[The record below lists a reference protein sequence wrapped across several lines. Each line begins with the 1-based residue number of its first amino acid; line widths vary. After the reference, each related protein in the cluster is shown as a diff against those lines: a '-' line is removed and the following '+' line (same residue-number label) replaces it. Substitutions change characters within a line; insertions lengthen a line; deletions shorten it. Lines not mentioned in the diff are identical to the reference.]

1 MKRIAALGLGV
12 VVTTFAILANAQAW
26 PSKPIKWIVPFAP
39 GGTTDI
45 LARTV
50 GDKLAIALG
59 VPVIVENKP
68 GAGGGVGAEFTAK
81 AAPDG
86 YTIMGGTISTHA
98 INASLYKDLPYDPV
112 KDFVPITLIARVPNM
127 LVVNPAVPAKDVKE
141 LIVLLKANP
150 TKYTF
155 ASSGNGTSQ
164 HLSGELFKSMA
175 GVEMQHIPY
184 KGSPPA
190 LQDVVGG
197 QVTMTFD
204 NITTAW
210 PLAKSGKL
218 RALAVTTAKRS
229 SGRAGRPDARRVGAA
244 RIRDRLLARRVRAG
258 GHAAGDRQAPERRD
272 REDPRHA
279 RGARETGRA
288 RRRDRRR
295 LAGGIRGA
303 GQGGSRQVV
312 GGREEVG
319 CEGRLSEAGER
330 ERAEARGRPRE
341 QGEAKERSSRLQAR
355 AAADSR
361 MQRVQAKSAEAARRR
376 AMEVGRWSD
385 VAPVDRRGRGR
396 RMSAADAILF
406 PGFES
411 RRIATRER
419 RSLA

>member
-1 MKRIAALGLGV
+1 VKNMLAAFAGV
-12 VVTTFAILANAQAW
+12 AFALSASLAAGQAW

-50 GDKLAIALG
+50 GEKLAIALG
-59 VPVIVENKP
+59 VPVVIENKP

-98 INASLYKDLPYDPV
+98 INASLYDKLPYDPV
-112 KDFVPITLIARVPNM
+112 KDFAPITLIARVPNL

-141 LIVLLKANP
+141 LIALLKTNP
-150 TKYTF
+150 GKYTF

-164 HLSGELFKSMA
+164 HLSGELFKLMA

-210 PLAKSGKL
+210 PLAKAGKL

-229 SGRAGRPDARRVGAA
+229 SIAPDVPTLAESGLPGFEIGSWQGVFAPAGTP
-244 RIRDRLLARRVRAG
+244 
-258 GHAAGDRQAPERRD
+258 APIV
-272 REDPRHA
+272 
-279 RGARETGRA
+279 
-288 RRRDRRR
+288 RR
-295 LAGGIRGA
+295 LNTEIVKILNLPEVNEKLAGLGA
-303 GQGGSRQVV
+303 EIV
-312 GGREEVG
+312 
-319 CEGRLSEAGER
+319 
-330 ERAEARGRPRE
+330 
-341 QGEAKERSSRLQAR
+341 
-355 AAADSR
+355 ADSP
-361 MQRVQAKSAEAARRR
+361 EEFAALVKF
-376 AMEVGRWSD
+376 EIVKWSD
-385 VAPVDRRGRGR
+385 VVRKSGAKVD
-396 RMSAADAILF
+396 
-406 PGFES
+406 
-411 RRIATRER
+411 
-419 RSLA
+419 